1 MKQIVCLADRP
12 WSPAPGRTQQ
22 LLARMKDAQ
31 ILYFEPPAASSRGGS
46 PLSRQVRPNI
56 LACSLPGIPESGKLP
71 GLGRRL
77 FERRLAALI
86 GRILKRH
93 HFTAPLLWTTHP
105 WQATL
110 LDCLPYHGLIYDCS
124 TFWPATLARQE
135 GMLAQAAD
143 VVFAASPG
151 LMDHLSPCSGNIALI
166 PNGVNYS
173 MFGRSDV
180 DAPPELSGIAGPVL
194 GWAGQPGIEPDFQPL
209 EYTAAAHP
217 EWTFLLSGLAG
228 RTGHAA
234 LRSLPNVRLLG
245 PISQALLPDYIA
257 QSDICLQLLP
267 ADGVLSDVISPRI
280 FEYLSTGKPIV
291 SMLWEDQ
298 VEPFPDVIYGAH
310 TPEEFS
316 RLCLH
321 ALSEVPGWA
330 AQRRR
335 QYGRSAAWTVRASE
349 VMRILE
355 GIGLY

>member
-1 MKQIVCLADRP
+1 MRVGKTNLGLLVCEPSAPGGRFVRAASRNQFEKVPQALFRLRFGGLSLKQIVCLADRP

-110 LDCLPYHGLIYDCS
+110 FDCLPYHGLFYDCS

-151 LMDHLSPCSGNIALI
+151 LMDHLSPCRGNIALI

-217 EWTFLLSGLAG
+217 EWTFLLSGLPAAPDTPPCG
-228 RTGHAA
+228 AFPMSDFSDRFHRPCFRTTS
-234 LRSLPNVRLLG
+234 RS
-245 PISQALLPDYIA
+245 PIFACSCFRP
-257 QSDICLQLLP
+257 
-267 ADGVLSDVISPRI
+267 
-280 FEYLSTGKPIV
+280 TG
-291 SMLWEDQ
+291 S
-298 VEPFPDVIYGAH
+298 
-310 TPEEFS
+310 
-316 RLCLH
+316 
-321 ALSEVPGWA
+321 
-330 AQRRR
+330 
-335 QYGRSAAWTVRASE
+335 SAT
-349 VMRILE
+349 
-355 GIGLY
+355 